1 MYGAMA
7 NAQQRY
13 KQQGILTANPVEL
26 IVMLYDG
33 CIKQLK
39 MAAILMREEQA
50 DQAFFNLSKAYAI
63 LMELVNSLDL
73 RYSIGQELLD
83 LYEFMIRE
91 LIKANAE
98 DDVER
103 IEGVV
108 GIMEELR
115 DAWRQVAKGVKG
127 SALAADEE

>member
-13 KQQGILTANPVEL
+13 KQQGILTANPAEL
-26 IVMLYDG
+26 VVMLYDG
-33 CIKQLK
+33 CTKQLK
-39 MAAILMREEQA
+39 MAALQMKEAQA
-50 DQAFFNLSKAYAI
+50 DQAFLHLSKAHAI

-91 LIKANAE
+91 LVLANE
-98 DDVER
+98 QNSVEK
-103 IEGVV
+103 IENVTV
-108 GIMEELR
+108 LVEELR
-115 DAWRQVAKGVKG
+115 DAWRQVAKGTKG
-127 SALAADEE
+127 SALIAD